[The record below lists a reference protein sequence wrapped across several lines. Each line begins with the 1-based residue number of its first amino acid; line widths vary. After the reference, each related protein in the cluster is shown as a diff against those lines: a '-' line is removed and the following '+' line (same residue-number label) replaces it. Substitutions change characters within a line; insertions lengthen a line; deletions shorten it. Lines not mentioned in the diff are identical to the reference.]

1 MKYCIP
7 FNRDSKQLNSVQEII
22 IDYTPNKSEMRLQS
36 FIDMYPDQRIT
47 LDLSIVPPTK
57 ELIAAV
63 ANLRKG
69 SNFAIRFDKQNAA
82 ALEAFPKL
90 GVIWYLTNAAMTYD
104 DIFSYKIL
112 GASEFFISAQQG
124 FDLPHIKFI
133 ADSLDMK
140 VRSIYAYGYEDVE
153 IYKPYWQ
160 YFIRPEDVALYG
172 QYIDTIEFYGDP
184 FVVNVL
190 VSAYQAGKWNGPLNE
205 IIPTQKVT
213 YDSRYIVPYWGR
225 RRVQCN
231 RQCMYGGSCTMCEA
245 MKDLSD
251 TLEKAQIIIPPEIRG
266 AKTEQIII
274 DESALEKPKPKIK
287 PNF

>member
-1 MKYCIP
+1 MNYCIP
-7 FNRDSKQLNSVQEII
+7 FNRESKQLNSVQEII

-47 LDLSIVPPTK
+47 LDLSIIPPTK

-63 ANLRKG
+63 ANLREG

-90 GVIWYLTNAAMTYD
+90 EVIWYLTNAAMTYD

-172 QYIDTIEFYGDP
+172 KYIDTIEFYGDP

-205 IIPTQKVT
+205 IIPTQKVI
-213 YDSRYIVPYWGR
+213 YDSRYIVPYWGS

-231 RQCMYGGSCTMCEA
+231 RQCMYGVNCTMCETI
-245 MKDLSD
+245 KELSN

-266 AKTEQIII
+266 AKAEQIII
-274 DESALEKPKPKIK
+274 DEITLEEPKPKIK